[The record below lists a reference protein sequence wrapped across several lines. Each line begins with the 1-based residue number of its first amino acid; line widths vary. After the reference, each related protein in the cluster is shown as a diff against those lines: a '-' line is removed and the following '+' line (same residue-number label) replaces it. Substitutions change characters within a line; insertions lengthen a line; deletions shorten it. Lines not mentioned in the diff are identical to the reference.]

1 MAPLGL
7 KKKELVALVNERRA
21 DILAHNNRVLERVRR
36 QNEDIRQSSSSDVLQ
51 CPDCNMDVHRGSLNY
66 HRDKMCRY
74 SRI

>member
-36 QNEDIRQSSSSDVLQ
+36 QNEEVES
-51 CPDCNMDVHRGSLNY
+51 NW
-66 HRDKMCRY
+66 
-74 SRI
+74 